1 MDVTRSENR
10 REPAGINKMDLD
22 TLAYTVSHLPVI
34 RTDFLISRDTRSPTG
49 CGATLRQQRSHVMLS
64 SGRRAAA
71 ERTRRWQYR
80 DAQLKPE
87 PCACE
92 YPNSTIRS
100 PSFSMVRSRDRGRTA
115 TGRPYETHR
124 QFDLRTRGRRWPG
137 AMHLSC
143 QSTIHTTRSPHHQTS
158 LSEHWLAGQRKQDT
172 AQHTSQAPSS
182 TSLALLVTYF
192 T

>member
-1 MDVTRSENR
+1 
-10 REPAGINKMDLD
+10 
-22 TLAYTVSHLPVI
+22 
-34 RTDFLISRDTRSPTG
+34 
-49 CGATLRQQRSHVMLS
+49 MLS
-64 SGRRAAA
+64 GGRRAAA

-124 QFDLRTRGRRWPG
+124 QFDLRTHGRRWPG

-172 AQHTSQAPSS
+172 AQHSAHKPGPLQHLASAACDLLYHS
-182 TSLALLVTYF
+182 TCAALCSHCTACR
-192 T
+192 TPHH